1 MRDVLFL
8 FELFDIGDDH
18 VSARVYLSQDLR
30 PQHQAKRLLSA
41 VDTR

>member
-18 VSARVYLSQDLR
+18 LSVRAYLSQDLG
-30 PQHQAKRLLSA
+30 PQH
-41 VDTR
+41 